1 MERYL
6 KNSNYSILMNKRDLE
21 KLSKEDLIE
30 LLLKKKE
37 PKVDIVDTKP
47 KRPNRQSPP
56 IPEVKPKQTVKL
68 RRKQKVVDDRPG
80 WVKSPKTNRLIKI
93 DGSTYRKLYPM
104 QHRPGWVRNPNTNRW
119 IKIDGPTYRKLYPVQ
134 HVLNKIDKM
143 NQEIN
148 ETSKSIDDK
157 YKSIISPI
165 PQYDFDDDIFQ
176 TENQSLEK
184 FKIIS
189 VQSSQNK
196 KFKSYTNEFKVKI
209 LKKLDDVKEVYYIF
223 QELVKTVKKRRKL
236 SNNDMLR
243 IVIQNEELPKAI
255 STKFKKVQD
264 FELGDLENII
274 KILEYR
280 AIPIENC
287 KIVVQ
292 SVKIP
297 AGKGRLYLTKDTVS
311 RKNCIITV
319 KNDDTTCLARS
330 IVTANAN
337 LHTEKWTK
345 TQLKN
350 GFNGSR
356 KLQKEQAM
364 KLHEEANVEINDY
377 GNDLADV
384 ETFAKHLG
392 IEINIIDTE
401 QFNSIIH
408 TANKGSEDKIYLLK
422 TRNHFDV
429 IKSLTA
435 FYDTP
440 YYCHECKKAYTKR
453 DKHKCPSK
461 CLSCFTYTKDT
472 KCEGKEIICKKCNR
486 KFFGKRCFKNHL
498 KNRSKGEDKTDIV
511 CDTVKKCNDCS
522 RIITGKYV
530 NCHKC
535 GYSECTNCGKY
546 VGKNH
551 KCYLKKVKAKGGNC
565 MTSKKE
571 SCKNNNSIKKT
582 DWCYPCR
589 TYTEKYMFYDF
600 EATQNTGTHTIN
612 LSIAQDFNGREYVHN
627 NIEEFCNEFLNEK
640 FRGFNFI
647 AHNSKGYDCHFI
659 LKWLIDQGIKPYCI
673 YNGAKIMFMEL
684 PKLSIRFIDSLNFL
698 QMPLKSFPKTFG
710 MSELK
715 KGYFPHY
722 FNKEC
727 NKDYVGPIPSKKHY
741 GYNQMKPDERT
752 KFLKWYEERVN
763 ENYVFDFKKEIL
775 EYCRSDVD
783 ILRRGI
789 MKLREDFIKLENIDP
804 LRYITI
810 ASVCMTIYRSNYM
823 PKDTIAIVPEYS
835 KTDNYSKM
843 SIIWLNYMS
852 KAKNLNIQHALNGG
866 EKKLTIDDKT
876 YKVDGFCKETNTV
889 YEFYGCFWHGCP
901 NCYKPNII
909 NTKNQKDMGTLNDL
923 TIEKRE
929 NIKSAGYNYVS
940 TYECQL
946 NKNKE
951 FQKFAKDFDQEIVEP
966 LNPRDCFYGG
976 RTNTT
981 KLLYDFKENEC
992 GRYVDFCSL
1001 YPSVQF
1007 SKKYPIGHPTKIFK
1021 PEKYDKSWYGLI
1033 KCKVV
1038 PPRQLYHPVLP
1049 QRIKVDNYEKL
1060 IFTLCKKCAETRNQN
1075 KCDHSDNERSFIGTW
1090 TTDELNESLKKGYKV
1105 LETYEV
1111 WHFDESTD
1119 SLFKG
1124 YIRRFMKIKLESSKY
1139 DFKTKEDEDSFKA
1152 RIKDSLDI
1160 DVEKFEFNA
1169 GLRSIAKLCLNSLW
1183 GKFGQRSNMSQ
1194 TKYVTEVNQFYEIL
1208 LDDKLDN
1215 INFQFI
1221 NDDMV
1226 QMTYNFK
1233 DQFVDNSN
1241 NTNIYIAC
1249 FTTSNARLMLYNKL
1263 DYLNEKVLYFD
1274 TDSIIYTDNG
1284 TKKIETGDMLGD
1296 MTDELSGKEI
1306 TNFVSTRPKSYSF
1319 KYGDNNEKSAI
1330 KGFTLNYEN
1339 SSILNYNSMSKIV
1352 KKQIREL
1359 TIINENKITRKN
1371 REIVNE
1377 YCEKVFKFGYDK
1389 RVIKRVDENHIDT
1402 LPYGY

>member
-1 MERYL
+1 
-6 KNSNYSILMNKRDLE
+6 MNKRDLK
-21 KLSKEDLIE
+21 KLSKNELIDLI
-30 LLLKKKE
+30 LKQKK
-37 PKVDIVDTKP
+37 PNVVNNDNTKP
-47 KRPNRQSPP
+47 KKPNRPPPP
-56 IPEVKPKQTVKL
+56 IPFIPRQTVK
-68 RRKQKVVDDRPG
+68 
-80 WVKSPKTNRLIKI
+80 VKKDKTVYDK
-93 DGSTYRKLYPM
+93 
-104 QHRPGWVRNPNTNRW
+104 PGWVRNHITGRW
-119 IKIDGPTYRKLYPVQ
+119 IKVDSRKYQKLYPKL
-134 HVLNKIDKM
+134 HELNKKNKKHMIV
-143 NQEIN
+143 
-148 ETSKSIDDK
+148 DDK
-157 YKSIISPI
+157 PGWVRNHITGRWIKVGSRKYQKLYPKLHALNKKNMKPKIIGVDNTKPPKPSRDLQLP
-165 PQYDFDDDIFQ
+165 PTPKHEFNFDDDIFQ

-189 VQSSQNK
+189 VQSRQNK

-209 LKKLDDVKEVYYIF
+209 LKKLDDDKDIYYIF
-223 QELVKTVKKRRKL
+223 QEIVKTVKKRRNL

-243 IVIQNEELPKAI
+243 IVIQNVELPNTI
-255 STKFKKVQD
+255 STKFNKVEN
-264 FELGDLENII
+264 FKLGDLENVIN
-274 KILEYR
+274 ILEYR
-280 AIPIENC
+280 AIPIEKC

-297 AGKGRLYLTKDTVS
+297 TGKGRLYLTKDTIS

-330 IVTANAN
+330 IVTAMAN
-337 LHTEKWTK
+337 LHPEEWTK

-350 GFNGSR
+350 GFNSSR
-356 KLQKEQAM
+356 KLQRDQAM

-377 GNDLADV
+377 GNDLTDI
-384 ETFAKHLG
+384 EKFAKHLD

-401 QFNSIIH
+401 QFNSIIY
-408 TANKGSEDKIYLLK
+408 TSNKGSEDKIYLLK

-429 IKSLTA
+429 IKSMTA
-435 FYDTP
+435 FYDSP
-440 YYCHECKKAYTKR
+440 YYCQECNKAYTKR

-461 CLSCFTYTKDT
+461 CLSCFTYAKDR
-472 KCEGKEIICKKCNR
+472 KCEGKEIICEKCNR
-486 KFFGKRCFKNHL
+486 KFFGNRCFKNHL
-498 KNRSKGEDKTDIV
+498 RNRSKIEGKMDIV
-511 CDTVKKCNDCS
+511 CDAVKKCLDCS

-530 NCHKC
+530 DCHKC
-535 GYSECTNCGKY
+535 SYSECANCGKY
-546 VGKNH
+546 VSKKH
-551 KCYLKKVKAKGGNC
+551 KCFMKKVRAKGGHCSN
-565 MTSKKE
+565 KNP
-571 SCKNNNSIKKT
+571 CKNNDSIKKT

-600 EATQNTGTHTIN
+600 ECTQNTGTHTVN
-612 LSIAQDFNGREYVHN
+612 LSISQDFDGKEYVHN
-627 NIEEFCNEFLNEK
+627 SIEEFCKCFINDK
-640 FRGFNFI
+640 FKGYTFI

-673 YNGAKIMFMEL
+673 YNGAKIMFMEF

-710 MSELK
+710 MNELK

-727 NKDYVGPIPSKKHY
+727 NKDYVGTIPSKKHY

-789 MKLREDFIKLENIDP
+789 MKLREDFIQLENIDP

-823 PKDTIAIVPEYS
+823 PKETIAIVPEYA

-843 SIIWLNYMS
+843 SIIWLNYVS
-852 KAKNLNIQHALNGG
+852 NGNIIKHALNGG
-866 EKKLTIDDKT
+866 EKELTIDNKA
-876 YKVDGFCKETNTV
+876 YKVDGFCEETNTV
-889 YEFYGCFWHGCP
+889 YEYYHGCFWHGCP

-909 NTKNQKDMGTLNDL
+909 NGKNQRDMGTLNDI

-929 NIKSAGYNYVS
+929 TIKSAGYHHVS
-940 TYECQL
+940 TYECQIT
-946 NKNKE
+946 KNKD
-951 FQKFAKDFDQEIVEP
+951 FQKFAKNFNQEIVET
-966 LNPRDCFYGG
+966 LNPRDAFYGG
-976 RTNTT
+976 RTNAT
-981 KLLYDFKENEC
+981 KLLYNFKENEC

-1001 YPSVQF
+1001 YPTVQYYQ
-1007 SKKYPIGHPTKIFK
+1007 KYPISHPTKIHN
-1021 PEKYDKSWYGLI
+1021 PNKYDKSWYGII
-1033 KCKVV
+1033 KCKVLA
-1038 PPRQLYHPVLP
+1038 PRKLYHPVLP
-1049 QRIKVDNYEKL
+1049 QRIKVDSYEKL
-1060 IFTLCKKCAETRNQN
+1060 VFTLCKACAEPMNQN
-1075 KCDHSDNERSFIGTW
+1075 KCDHSDDERSFIGTW
-1090 TTDELNESLKKGYKV
+1090 TTDEVNKAIEKGYKV

-1111 WHFDESTD
+1111 WNFDKTSD
-1119 SLFKG
+1119 DLFKG
-1124 YIRRFMKIKLESSKY
+1124 YIRRFMKIKLESSCY
-1139 DFKTKEDEDSFKA
+1139 NFKNNEEESNFKLKIKENLN
-1152 RIKDSLDI
+1152 IDI
-1160 DVEKFEFNA
+1160 EKFEFNA
-1169 GLRSIAKLCLNSLW
+1169 GLRSISKLCLNSLW

-1194 TKYVTEVNQFYEIL
+1194 TKYVTEVSEFYEIL

-1241 NTNIYIAC
+1241 NTNIFIAC
-1249 FTTSNARLMLYNKL
+1249 FTTSHARLMLYNKL
-1263 DYLNEKVLYFD
+1263 DYLKEKVLYFD
-1274 TDSIIYTDNG
+1274 TDSIIYADDG
-1284 TKKIETGDMLGD
+1284 KKTIKTGDMLGD
-1296 MTDELSGKEI
+1296 MTDELSGKAI
-1306 TNFVSTRPKSYSF
+1306 TNFVSTGPKSYSF
-1319 KYGDNNEKSAI
+1319 KYGYNDEKSAI
-1330 KGFTLNYEN
+1330 KGFTLNHEN
-1339 SSILNYNSMSKIV
+1339 SSILNHDSMCKIV
-1352 KKQIREL
+1352 KKQILEL

-1389 RVIKRVDENHIDT
+1389 RVIRQVNENHIET
-1402 LPYGY
+1402 IPYGY